1 MDIRSFRAN
10 SSKST
15 NIMSSSEDENESS
28 KSDTECLEPSPAKRQ
43 CSSSTVHEKRQSKYR
58 LPTSNRKYKKKWEES
73 FTWLTYDDNFHSNFQ
88 GAFCK
93 VCRKR
98 GISLQRTGG
107 TWISRP
113 FKNWKK
119 AIEKMK
125 AHTKSDFTSC
135 HVKQRRLQL

>member
-1 MDIRSFRAN
+1 MDIRSFRAS

-15 NIMSSSEDENESS
+15 DIMSSSEDENESS

-43 CSSSTVHEKRQSKYR
+43 CSSSTVHEKHRSKYR
-58 LPTSNRKYKKKWEES
+58 LPTSNRKYNKKWEES
-73 FTWLTYDDNFHSNFQ
+73 FTWLTYDDNFQ

-107 TWISRP
+107 TLN
-113 FKNWKK
+113 F
-119 AIEKMK
+119 
-125 AHTKSDFTSC
+125 
-135 HVKQRRLQL
+135 